1 MNRGEIR
8 DKVRVMVAEPA
19 TGGYWT
25 DAQYNTA
32 INDAQRDIALTTKCL
47 KSYAEFSTSDGVS
60 IYDIGEY
67 SLDDML
73 DITEVQF
80 FTDSDYYL
88 TLPCIGRDE
97 LSYVQNENLST
108 QAWPSYFCY
117 EDRMI
122 EFDCMTDADYTV
134 RVYYYRLPDEMDD
147 DADISDIPVK
157 FHHAIAQYAA
167 WQFNESDSNGGK
179 AAYFKQMYQ
188 ESLMKIKSIIEPA
201 ASTYQGIKD
210 DTEIQHFSR

>member
-8 DKVRVMVAEPA
+8 DKVRLMVAEPA
-19 TGGYWT
+19 TGGFWT
-25 DAQYNTA
+25 DPQYDIA
-32 INDAQRDIALTTKCL
+32 INDAQKDIAIATKCL

-60 IYDIGEY
+60 MYDIGEY

-73 DITEVQF
+73 EITEVWF
-80 FTDSDYYL
+80 FTDEDYYR
-88 TLPCIGRDE
+88 TLVCVSRNE
-97 LSYVQNENLST
+97 LSYMQSEST
-108 QAWPSYFCY
+108 GQQTWPSYFCY

-122 EFDCMTDADYTV
+122 EFDCLTDADYTV
-134 RVYYYRLPDEMDD
+134 RVYYYRIPDEMDD
-147 DADISDIPVK
+147 DTDISDIPTK
-157 FHHAIAQYAA
+157 FHDAIAQHAA
-167 WQFNESDSNGGK
+167 WRFNESDSNGGK

-188 ESLMKIKSIIEPA
+188 ESLMKIKSILVPP